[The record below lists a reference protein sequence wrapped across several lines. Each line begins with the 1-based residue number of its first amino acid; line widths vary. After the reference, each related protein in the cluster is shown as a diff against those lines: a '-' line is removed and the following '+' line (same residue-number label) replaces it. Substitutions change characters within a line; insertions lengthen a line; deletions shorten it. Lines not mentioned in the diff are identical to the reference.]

1 MREVAAMS
9 RHFSLVTGLKVF
21 AVFDALV
28 VAALAWLIV
37 SSDLFS

>member
-1 MREVAAMS
+1 MHEAAAMS
-9 RHFSLVTGLKVF
+9 RHFSLNAGLKLV

>member
-1 MREVAAMS
+1 MREEAAMS
-9 RHFSLVTGLKVF
+9 RYFSLNTGLKVF

-28 VAALAWLIV
+28 VVALAWLIV